1 MFSPDNTGGF
11 SRAPSYPA
19 PAAQA
24 TVAPQASRC
33 YRTSA
38 EGRIAL
44 RPDWPVLLETARG
57 LGRVVV
63 QTRHMFARLIAVA
76 DIPGFVA
83 RADGGSACAED
94 GTLSFRFSEWWRA
107 WGWLT
112 ACPCCGSPAR
122 VEVWNARA
130 LPFLQVC
137 APAQGGLEGWAGV
150 LDALAT
156 GTEDDADALTA
167 SALTAGES
175 LPKTP
180 RDAHAMRFDEDLLLE
195 LLASLDSR
203 DLPVRWILRTREAC
217 HAREFAP
224 RRAGIAQRALTVKD
238 GAGHTL
244 QLGLPAARSLAIG
257 TGASRSLYIGGRD
270 DSLLVEMAP
279 PADPA
284 FETLWR
290 AVVHGVFSG
299 WL

>member
-1 MFSPDNTGGF
+1 MFSPDNAGGF
-11 SRAPSYPA
+11 SRALFHPA
-19 PAAQA
+19 EA
-24 TVAPQASRC
+24 VSRVSRC

-44 RPDWPVLLETARG
+44 RPDWPLLLETARG

-63 QTRHMFARLIAVA
+63 QTRHGFARLIAVTEL
-76 DIPGFVA
+76 PGFVA
-83 RADGGSACAED
+83 REDGGAVCAED
-94 GTLSFRFSEWWRA
+94 GTLSFRFPGWWRA

-112 ACPCCGSPAR
+112 ACPCCDSPAR
-122 VEVWNARA
+122 MEVWNARA
-130 LPFLQVC
+130 LPFLQIC

-156 GTEDDADALTA
+156 GTDDDAGAPDAPAPAT
-167 SALTAGES
+167 GEF
-175 LPKTP
+175 LPKLP
-180 RDAHAMRFDEDLLLE
+180 RDAHALRFDEDLLLE
-195 LLASLDSR
+195 LLAAFDSHE
-203 DLPVRWILRTREAC
+203 LPVQWILRTPEAS

-224 RRAGIAQRALTVKD
+224 RRAGIAQRALTIKD

-257 TGASRSLYIGGRD
+257 TGASRSLYIGGQD

-279 PADPA
+279 PAGPA
-284 FETLWR
+284 CETIWR
-290 AVVHGVFSG
+290 AVVHGVFSE

>member
-1 MFSPDNTGGF
+1 MFSPDNAGGF
-11 SRAPSYPA
+11 SRVLSPSSEA
-19 PAAQA
+19 
-24 TVAPQASRC
+24 VSRVSRC

-44 RPDWPVLLETARG
+44 RPDWPLLLETARG

-63 QTRHMFARLIAVA
+63 QTRHVFARLIAVT
-76 DIPGFVA
+76 DVPGFAV
-83 RADGGSACAED
+83 REDGGAVCAED
-94 GTLSFRFSEWWRA
+94 GTLGFRFSEWRRA

-122 VEVWNARA
+122 LEVWNARS
-130 LPFLQVC
+130 LPFLQIC
-137 APAQGGLEGWAGV
+137 APARGGLEGWAGV

-156 GTEDDADALTA
+156 GADAADDDDAP
-167 SALTAGES
+167 SAPSPGAGGFF
-175 LPKTP
+175 PKTP

-195 LLASLDSR
+195 LLASLDSH
-203 DLPVRWILRTREAC
+203 DLPVRWILRTPEAC

-224 RRAGIAQRALTVKD
+224 RRAGIAQRALTIKD

-244 QLGLPAARSLAIG
+244 QLGLPAARSLSIG

-284 FETLWR
+284 FETTWCS
-290 AVVHGVFSG
+290 VVRGVFSE

>member
-1 MFSPDNTGGF
+1 MFSPDNAGGF
-11 SRAPSYPA
+11 SRALLHPTEAVSR
-19 PAAQA
+19 
-24 TVAPQASRC
+24 VSRC

-44 RPDWPVLLETARG
+44 QPDWPLLLETARG
-57 LGRVVV
+57 LGRVVL
-63 QTRHMFARLIAVA
+63 QTRHVFARLIAVTEV
-76 DIPGFVA
+76 PGFAV
-83 RADGGSACAED
+83 REDGGAVCAKD
-94 GTLSFRFSEWWRA
+94 GTLGFRFSEWWRA

-122 VEVWNARA
+122 VEVWNARS
-130 LPFLQVC
+130 LPFLQIC

-156 GTEDDADALTA
+156 DTEDDDALAA
-167 SALTAGES
+167 SALTAGEF

-195 LLASLDSR
+195 LLASLDNH
-203 DLPVRWILRTREAC
+203 DLPVQWILRTPEAC

-224 RRAGIAQRALTVKD
+224 RRAGIAQRALTIKD
-238 GAGHTL
+238 GVGHTL
-244 QLGLPAARSLAIG
+244 QLGLPAARSFAIG
-257 TGASRSLYIGGRD
+257 TGASRSLYIGGQD

-284 FETLWR
+284 FETIWR
-290 AVVHGVFSG
+290 AVVHGVFSE